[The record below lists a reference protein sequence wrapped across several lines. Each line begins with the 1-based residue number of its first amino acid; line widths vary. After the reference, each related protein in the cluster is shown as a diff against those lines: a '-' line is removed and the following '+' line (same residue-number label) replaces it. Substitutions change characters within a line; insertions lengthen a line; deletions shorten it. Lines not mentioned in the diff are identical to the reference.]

1 LRLAWRVAMAG
12 YSETVLDHFRSPR
25 NVGRLEPCDASG
37 VCGTPGNGPFVVFTA
52 RLAEGRIAEVRFQT
66 FGCGPA
72 IAAGSVLTELVTG
85 RSLADTSTLS
95 RDDLLAALG
104 GLPEE
109 KLYCADLAV
118 EAWHN
123 LVGDGRAGKGGR
135 GG

>member
-1 LRLAWRVAMAG
+1 MAG
-12 YSETVLDHFRSPR
+12 YSETVMDHFRSPR

-37 VCGTPGNGPFVVFTA
+37 VCGTSGNGPFMLFTA
-52 RLAEGRIAEVRFQT
+52 RLAEGRIAEVRCQT

-104 GLPEE
+104 GLPED

-118 EAWHN
+118 EAWRN
-123 LVGDGRAGKGGR
+123 LVSNGRE
-135 GG
+135 